1 MAAPGAV
8 KEGDMLG
15 CSYGKL
21 FQVTV
26 AGGSY
31 QEGLTTHIQG
41 VPTGILLDEA
51 QIYSELLQR
60 KPGQGELSSPRR
72 EPDIPVI
79 YNGVNA
85 ADTMTGFHNEGHT
98 NGTPLV
104 ILIPNLDRH
113 FEHIEQYRST
123 NRTPRPGHASY
134 ASYQKYGS
142 WDDSIGAGIFSGRY
156 TSTIVAAGAV
166 AKRVLAKFGIDIFAY
181 VKEAAG
187 ISMPEMDRD
196 AIREKVAAFK
206 KFRTE
211 NDPVYSIVYGEGRI
225 KPGMRFLEKM
235 AVLAEVER
243 MVPDIKRP
251 MISQEEI
258 DALAER
264 GLHPVL
270 NCPDLAA
277 ARAMYDEILAIRDSG
292 DSSGGLVEV
301 VATGVPAGLG
311 EPVFLKLDG
320 ELGRMMSIGTV
331 KAVELGAGM
340 RVKDITGSQNN
351 DQMSMK
357 DGKVVFSNNYAGG
370 ITGGLTTGQDIV
382 VRLAV
387 KPTPTIAKPQKT
399 VDKVSLTDAQLA
411 AVTRRDPTIVS
422 RVWPVAEA
430 FTAVILL
437 DHLMMHF
444 AYQDLCRG
452 MR

>member
-1 MAAPGAV
+1 
-8 KEGDMLG
+8 MLG
-15 CSYGKL
+15 CTYGNL
-21 FQVTV
+21 FKVTV

-41 VPTGILLDEA
+41 VPAGYYIEERE
-51 QIYSELLQR
+51 IYSDLLQR

-79 YNGVNA
+79 YSGVNA
-85 ADTMTGFHNEGHT
+85 ANTMSGFENERYT

-113 FEHIEQYRST
+113 FEHIEQYRTT

-156 TSTIVAAGAV
+156 TSTIVAAGLV
-166 AKRVLAKFGIDIFAY
+166 AKRILKDHGIEVFAF

-187 ISMPEMDRD
+187 ISMPEMNY
-196 AIREKVAAFK
+196 EKAKETVRGFK
-206 KFRTE
+206 KFRT
-211 NDPVYSIVYGEGRI
+211 NIDPVYSLVYKENRI
-225 KPGMRFLEKM
+225 KPGMRLLEKM
-235 AVLAEVER
+235 AVLAEIEK

-251 MISQEEI
+251 ELSEKEI
-258 DALAER
+258 EQLAER
-264 GLHPVL
+264 GIHHVL
-270 NCPDLAA
+270 NCPDIES
-277 ARAMYDEILAIRDSG
+277 AREMYDKIIAVRDTG

-301 VATGVPAGLG
+301 VATGVPAGMG
-311 EPVFLKLDG
+311 EPVFNKLDG
-320 ELGRMMSIGTV
+320 ELGRMMSIGTI
-331 KAVELGAGM
+331 KAVEIGAGIK
-340 RVKDITGSQNN
+340 VKEMTGSKCN
-351 DQMSMK
+351 DQIRMK
-357 DGKVVFSNNYAGG
+357 DGKVVFESNNSGG

-387 KPTPTIAKPQKT
+387 KPTPTIARPQKT
-399 VDKVSLTDAQLA
+399 IDKVSLTDAELS

-430 FTAVILL
+430 FTAIILL
-437 DHLMMHF
+437 DQYMMHL
-444 AYQDLCRG
+444 AYQGLIKNK
-452 MR
+452 